1 MFSVLI
7 PVYNHERYVA
17 QAINSALV
25 DRTVSEVL
33 VVDDGSTDA
42 SKAIIRSFQGNAR
55 VRILDDGGV
64 NVGCHAR
71 LNQLCRESRSQWLA
85 VLNSDDVFVPHRF
98 QVARQIIRAVK
109 PDLIAGS
116 LLLIDAEG
124 RGIGSKR
131 GPADPEYAFPSSIHD
146 RDLSDTAMLRR
157 LLCQN
162 YIATT
167 SNMIFNR
174 DLFDRI
180 GGFAPYRYV
189 HDWDFAIRAY
199 LCGRVVA
206 SSAFLTKYRLHGT
219 NTIKESGVLVDSEVL
234 RMICAL
240 RADFPGLGDSE
251 PFRSA
256 LAGNRHLSANG
267 QAFFRDHRV
276 AQTIPDM
283 RQQRNEQVDAFHRR
297 KMLASAVYH
306 RAIGRPVLR
315 LVPACIPESSAP
327 PEKDT
332 IYVPSHGRGGS
343 EGQKPEGVRHEI
355 ADLLPADDRPAI
367 LILSGFF
374 AVGGVERN
382 TVEIIR
388 HLRDR
393 YRFVLVTF
401 ERHTT
406 SVGSLHHQL
415 DELDVPAVDFGHLI
429 PSDAYLDSLA
439 AIVAALKP
447 SHAWII
453 NGATWL
459 VEHAAALRLLL
470 DQAKIIDQQVYDDR
484 AGWIGSFWNP
494 GILASDRF
502 IAVNRRIKDRFTGTY
517 RIPEQKVE
525 LIYPAIALERVCDV
539 QDKRERRR
547 SLEQNFGLSGD
558 GIRIALIGRLSP
570 QKRVDRFIDLAA
582 AHHSGL
588 PSAQFAVIGQGP
600 LEEGLKADV
609 ARRKLD
615 HVAFVNYFECASD
628 IGACIDGLVICSDYE
643 GLPIALLEC
652 MAMGIPFL
660 STDVGDVGIVQK
672 AYGGGLIVDDWS
684 DSEPAFRHWLT
695 QLPRLRGEL
704 QASRERLLRDFSSKT
719 LAADYDRLF
728 SA

>member
-25 DRTVSEVL
+25 DRYVSEVL
-33 VVDDGSTDA
+33 VVDDGSADA
-42 SKAIIRSFQGNAR
+42 SAIILRSFQGNSR
-55 VRILDDGGV
+55 VRILENGGV
-64 NVGCHAR
+64 NLGCHAR
-71 LNQLCRESRSQWLA
+71 LNQLCGEARNEWLA

-98 QVARQIIRAVK
+98 QVAHQIIRAEK
-109 PDLIAGS
+109 PDLITGS
-116 LLLIDAEG
+116 LVLIDAEG
-124 RGIGSKR
+124 RVIGSKR
-131 GPADPEYAFPSSIHD
+131 GAVDPEYAFPPNINEG
-146 RDLSDTAMLRR
+146 DLTDTAMLRR

-162 YIATT
+162 YVATT

-174 DLFDRI
+174 SLFEKI
-180 GGFAPYRYV
+180 AGFAPYRYI

-199 LCGRVVA
+199 LRGRVVA
-206 SSAFLTKYRLHGT
+206 SSAFLTKYRLHAT

-256 LAGNRHLSANG
+256 LAGNQHLSGNG
-267 QAFFRDHRV
+267 QAFFTRHRTMP
-276 AQTIPDM
+276 TIPS
-283 RQQRNEQVDAFHRR
+283 RQERPSWQADAFDRR
-297 KMLASAVYH
+297 KALASTVYR
-306 RAIGRPVLR
+306 RATGRPVLR
-315 LVPACIPESSAP
+315 IVPTCIPEPANL
-327 PEKDT
+327 PEEGT
-332 IYVPSHGRGGS
+332 LYVPSHGRRES
-343 EGQKPEGVRHEI
+343 ESERPKDVSLEI

-388 HLRDR
+388 HLRHR

-401 ERHTT
+401 EKHTM

-429 PSDAYLDSLA
+429 EPDAFLDCLE

-447 SHAWII
+447 DRAWII

-459 VEHAAALRLLL
+459 VQQAAAVRLLL
-470 DQAKIIDQQVYDDR
+470 DHAKIIDQQVYDDR

-502 IAVNRRIKDRFTGTY
+502 IAVNSRIKDRFTGTY
-517 RIPEQKVE
+517 RIPEQKID

-539 QDKRERRR
+539 QEKRERRR
-547 SLEQNFGLSGD
+547 SLEQSFGLSGE
-558 GIRIALIGRLSP
+558 GIRIALIGRLTP
-570 QKRVDRFIDLAA
+570 QKRVDRFIDLVAS
-582 AHHSGL
+582 HQDGL
-588 PSAQFAVIGQGP
+588 SPIQFAVIGQGP
-600 LEEGLKADV
+600 LEESLRADV
-609 ARRKLD
+609 ARRKLARVD
-615 HVAFVNYFECASD
+615 FVNYFERASD

-643 GLPIALLEC
+643 GLPIVLLEC

-660 STDVGDVGIVQK
+660 STDVGDVSIVQK
-672 AYGGGLIVDDWS
+672 AYGGGVIVDDWS
-684 DSEPAFRHWLT
+684 DSESAFREWLV
-695 QLPRLRGEL
+695 QLPHLREQL
-704 QASRERLLRDFSSKT
+704 QASRERLLRDFASET